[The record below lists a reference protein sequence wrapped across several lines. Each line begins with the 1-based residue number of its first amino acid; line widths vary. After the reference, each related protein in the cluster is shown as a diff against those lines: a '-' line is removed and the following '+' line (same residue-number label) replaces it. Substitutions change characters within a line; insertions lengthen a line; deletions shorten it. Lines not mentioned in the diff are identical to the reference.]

1 LAFHPYPQ
9 FIQKL
14 FNVYWVS
21 YVAIRDFQHDT

>member
-14 FNVYWVS
+14 FNVYWFGPPCSVTHTS
-21 YVAIRDFQHDT
+21 T